1 MNGAEQVFDDIFK
14 LALGFYD
21 GAHALEFIGLDDAL
35 DQGYGVTLGHVIEV
49 EALGGLGLDA
59 HLVNAQAQQ
68 VGDAGAHLFNDG
80 RDFGRGQDERG
91 IDVDDAEAGDIGSF
105 FPPGDPRWKDADSAI
120 FLNLATEELQNAGF
134 QIVNIDT
141 TLILAAPKIG
151 PVAGEMRARVADLL
165 SIDIDQVS
173 IKAKTPEG
181 LNLDHVA
188 QCHAVVLVER
198 VQEPDDLKSMSA
210 VIESQHQLEDVVEDL
225 LSSVHGVP
233 KKRIAPVYD
242 TEDIT

>member
-1 MNGAEQVFDDIFK
+1 MDSRIGFGYDSHVFK
-14 LALGFYD
+14 P
-21 GAHALEFIGLDDAL
+21 
-35 DQGYGVTLGHVIEV
+35 GVPLRI
-49 EALGGLGLDA
+49 GGLTLPHHEGLAGHSDGDVLLHAVTDA
-59 HLVNAQAQQ
+59 ML
-68 VGDAGAHLFNDG
+68 GA
-80 RDFGRGQDERG
+80 
-91 IDVDDAEAGDIGSF
+91 VAAGDIGSF

-120 FLNLATEELQNAGF
+120 FLSLALEEVANAGY

-151 PVAGEMRARVADLL
+151 PIAGEMRARVADLL

-188 QCHAVVLVER
+188 QCHAIVLVER
-198 VQEPDDLKSMSA
+198 AREADELASMSA
-210 VIESQHQLEDVVEDL
+210 VIETQRQLEDVVEDL
-225 LSSVHGVP
+225 LTSVHGVP
-233 KKRIAPVYD
+233 KKRTGNPVYD